1 MIVGERPPAPRLAKD
16 GTVDVENGVEDS
28 DIALVEF
35 TAVAPTDSAIYGF
48 RPVTGVTEFEET
60 IVSVGVDGPLFQLPA
75 GEVSAFFGA
84 EWRDSSI
91 DDTPGLDSQLG
102 NTYNYSTSAITRGSD
117 SVWEAFGEVEVPVLR
132 DHDESVIG
140 WYDETG
146 APMTDETWA
155 QDERRTLQL
164 HLAGEP
170 AALIV
175 VHGGLAEAAVTL
187 PDVGPLRLR
196 WDSAWERPQAADSGP
211 ADRERIWDRALARAP
226 RDGLDLGFVAA
237 QFDLTGGSIRNAA
250 LTAAFAA
257 AERWLAGLRTGTP
270 A

>member
-1 MIVGERPPAPRLAKD
+1 MYKRQPTDDAV
-16 GTVDVENGVEDS
+16 
-28 DIALVEF
+28 IALARRRSVRNLLGTLLLSAGVPMIASGDEIGRTHDGNNNPYCQDNEMTWLDWDLDDARRDLLASAGAL
-35 TAVAPTDSAIYGF
+35 TAL
-48 RPVTGVTEFEET
+48 R
-60 IVSVGVDGPLFQLPA
+60 
-75 GEVSAFFGA
+75 
-84 EWRDSSI
+84 R
-91 DDTPGLDSQLG
+91 
-102 NTYNYSTSAITRGSD
+102 
-117 SVWEAFGEVEVPVLR
+117 EVPVLR

-196 WDSAWERPQAADSGP
+196 WDSAWERPQAADSTP
-211 ADRERIWDRALARAP
+211 ADRE
-226 RDGLDLGFVAA
+226 
-237 QFDLTGGSIRNAA
+237 QTLTPLS
-250 LTAAFAA
+250 
-257 AERWLAGLRTGTP
+257 LRLYTT
-270 A
+270 